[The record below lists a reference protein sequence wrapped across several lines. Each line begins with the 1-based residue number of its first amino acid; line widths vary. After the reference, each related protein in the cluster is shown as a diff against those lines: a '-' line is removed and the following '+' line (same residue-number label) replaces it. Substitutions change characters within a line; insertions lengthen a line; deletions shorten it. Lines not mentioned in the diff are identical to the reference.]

1 MNKKSKCKI
10 CRRFGQKLFLKGE
23 RCFSSKCAM
32 VRKPYP
38 PGKNGKGRR
47 RISDYGRQLI
57 EKQKLKAWYGL
68 SEKKFY
74 SIIENILSNRLNY
87 DDVNV
92 ALVQKLESRLD
103 NIVFRMGLASSR
115 SEGRQIVGHGH
126 ILVDGKKVDRPSYQV
141 KPGIKISVREGS
153 RGKNYFEMVKK
164 KYEQKELPEWIDINK
179 DKLTGEIKRLPN
191 LKEVNPPADIPTI
204 FEFYTR

>member
-1 MNKKSKCKI
+1 MDEVEFENKLT
-10 CRRFGQKLFLKGE
+10 F
-23 RCFSSKCAM
+23 
-32 VRKPYP
+32 
-38 PGKNGKGRR
+38 
-47 RISDYGRQLI
+47 LI